1 MTAGRKPIL
10 SGLSTT
16 ELEALLRSEGEPAYR
31 GRQVGEWV
39 YRHHARS
46 FDDMSSIPAGLRAKL
61 AGKYDIGRENLVTV
75 AGSGDGTAKLL
86 LEMADGARIETVAL
100 PYADR
105 LSCCVSTQVGC
116 AIGCLFCASGQG
128 GFVRNLQPGEIVN
141 QVLAVEDLVHSGDI
155 STSPDN
161 RRVDHV
167 VFMGMGEPL
176 LNYDNTLKAVRLLNS
191 EVGIGIRH
199 LTVST
204 VGIVP
209 GIYRLAK
216 EELQVTLA
224 VSLHAPDD
232 ALRTKLVPGMSRWK
246 IAGILEACRDYVKA
260 TGRLVTFEYCLLN
273 GVNDRAEQARRLA
286 NLLSG
291 LNCHVNL
298 IRFNAV
304 PGLTYKPSPGARVRG
319 FRSILEESRIQVTQR
334 LQRGA
339 GINAACGQL
348 RQGRGE

>member
-216 EELQVTLA
+216 EAGAGNIPLEDSRNTG
-224 VSLHAPDD
+224 SLPRLCESHRTPCDLRILPAERRQRQCGTGEAAGEPPVRSQLSRQPHPVQRRPRPDVQ
-232 ALRTKLVPGMSRWK
+232 AFTRSEGTRVPEYSGR
-246 IAGILEACRDYVKA
+246 VKNPGHPA
-260 TGRLVTFEYCLLN
+260 TS
-273 GVNDRAEQARRLA
+273 ARRRDKRRL
-286 NLLSG
+286 
-291 LNCHVNL
+291 
-298 IRFNAV
+298 RAV
-304 PGLTYKPSPGARVRG
+304 T
-319 FRSILEESRIQVTQR
+319 
-334 LQRGA
+334 A
-339 GINAACGQL
+339 GKG
-348 RQGRGE
+348 